1 MRMQT
6 TNYFI
11 SLCLLLLG
19 MNSVQAQDSLMIQK
33 PDSLIVKV
41 KVVYSAMDSVTVEN
55 ATPLIAGLPAF
66 IVNLETSL
74 REEPHYRAGI
84 KTRLFPG
91 TRVEVLDPY
100 NYLQWTKVKVGDK
113 IGWAKKECLDPETG
127 EIDHT
132 EFLEKNIR
140 SL

>member
-1 MRMQT
+1 MQT

-11 SLCLLLLG
+11 SFCLLLLAIG
-19 MNSVQAQDSLMIQK
+19 GVQAQDSLMVEKQ
-33 PDSLIVKV
+33 DSLIMKV

-74 REEPHYRAGI
+74 REQPHYRAGI
-84 KTRLFPG
+84 KTRLSPG

-100 NYLQWTKVKVGDK
+100 NYRQWTKIKVGDK
-113 IGWAKKECLDPETG
+113 IGWAKKECLDPESG
-127 EIDHT
+127 KIDHT